1 METKQ
6 NLISFTVL
14 FENFFGYNEKKSMED
29 LHQLIKH
36 KIFNGNWD
44 EFRSNWSSGLD
55 MYDKIIDGINTYEE
69 GFERVVKILKELP
82 LPDDSKK
89 SFLELTLEMYHETSP
104 TSGVIESEINDEN
117 QINKQHP
124 NYSKFKIFEYLSN
137 ALGDDIV
144 LNFLINN
151 KPKTSQSSIDGQH
164 QIHIDDSDFTLWE
177 VSFEISKNY
186 EEEEYSFE
194 EAKLDFL
201 EKVGS
206 DALEEEE
213 DIDPSSFILTTE
225 IQYYACDSG
234 HGGNII
240 NDCLLA
246 LKEDSPGYNDFDYD
260 YKWNKL
266 NYKDFPSGEEINI
279 ALDISTQKEVYF
291 KEGYLIG
298 EDLSIV
304 WDGFYENNDYS
315 DITDLI
321 AKGLHYLEKNYDVD
335 FDEIDT
341 WEPDEAY
348 EYVSELLVN
357 NPDDNELKDLQT
369 NLDSISTEDFV
380 LSVEKYSEL

>member
-1 METKQ
+1 MEAKQ
-6 NLISFTVL
+6 NLISFTVF
-14 FENFFGYNEKKSMED
+14 FENFFGYNEKKSMGD

-44 EFRSNWSSGLD
+44 EFRSNWSTGLD

-69 GFERVVKILKELP
+69 GFDRVVKILKELP

-144 LNFLINN
+144 LNFLISN
-151 KPKTSQSSIDGQH
+151 KPKTSQSSIDGKH
-164 QIHIDDSDFTLWE
+164 EIHIDDSDFT
-177 VSFEISKNY
+177 
-186 EEEEYSFE
+186 
-194 EAKLDFL
+194 
-201 EKVGS
+201 
-206 DALEEEE
+206 
-213 DIDPSSFILTTE
+213 
-225 IQYYACDSG
+225 
-234 HGGNII
+234 
-240 NDCLLA
+240 
-246 LKEDSPGYNDFDYD
+246 
-260 YKWNKL
+260 
-266 NYKDFPSGEEINI
+266 
-279 ALDISTQKEVYF
+279 
-291 KEGYLIG
+291 
-298 EDLSIV
+298 
-304 WDGFYENNDYS
+304 

-321 AKGLHYLEKNYDVD
+321 AKGLQHLEKNYDVD

-348 EYVSELLVN
+348 EYVSELLDN